1 MALSA
6 ATIFECRQAAA
17 DTNSGGFV
25 TGASGVDY
33 SQQNAAQYALTA
45 IATAGIGATFLTAT
59 AAADMVGNILQ
70 VISGT
75 NFTTGFFEIISVSV
89 GASVTVDRNICT
101 GIGANGVINIGG
113 ALKSPALASS
123 AAAVAGQMIFCK
135 YNATPFSMT
144 SASTNVANGCPSL
157 TAGTFMIGYDL
168 TRTLIN
174 TDANRPTFQVNVASA
189 TLFNA
194 GGTNI
199 VSAYINIIL
208 DGNSQSAARSVNANC
223 TLIRCH
229 ISSFNTAS
237 NGTCFYFN
245 CSATLNS
252 ATPFVGLAYFCEAY
266 ANTATPFSTVVNGSF
281 TGCLSYANTG
291 ATTDGFSFLAAGQAN
306 GCVAY
311 NNGRHGFLAAT
322 TSRSYNWINSIAVNN
337 AGFGFVWGSGA
348 SSNNSFNNAAYNNTS
363 GANSGT
369 VNYAMGFVTLTGD
382 PFINAA
388 GGNFA
393 LNLIAGAGAS
403 LMNVGYSVLLPA
415 GLTNSY
421 KDIGAA
427 QHRNLGVSLIGNGLV
442 GLN

>member
-6 ATIFECRQAAA
+6 ATVWECRQAAA
-17 DTNSGGFV
+17 DTNGGGFV

-33 SQQNAAQYALTA
+33 SQQNAAQYALTG
-45 IATAGIGATFLTAT
+45 IATAGAGAVFLSAS

-70 VISGT
+70 VVSGT
-75 NFTTGFFEIISVSV
+75 NFTTGFFEILSVVV
-89 GASVTVDRNICT
+89 GVSVTVDRNITT
-101 GIGANGVINIGG
+101 GVGASGVINIGG

-123 AAAVAGQMIFCK
+123 VATVAGHIIFAK

-157 TAGTFMIGYDL
+157 TAGTFMIGYDT
-168 TRTLIN
+168 TRTTVN
-174 TDANRPTFQVNVASA
+174 TDPNRPTFQSNVTTA
-189 TLFNA
+189 TILNA
-194 GGTNI
+194 AGTNA
-199 VSAYINIIL
+199 VSAYVNIIL
-208 DGNSQSAARSVNANC
+208 DGNGQTAARSSGSNC

-229 ISSFNTAS
+229 ISGFNTAS
-237 NGTCFYFN
+237 NGLYFFN

-252 ATPFVGLAYFCEAY
+252 AAPFVGTSYFCEAY
-266 ANTATPFSTVVNGSF
+266 ANTATPFSAGLGGSL

-291 ATTDGFSFLAAGQAN
+291 ATTDGFSFLAACQAN

-311 NNGRHGFLAAT
+311 NNGRHGFIAAT
-322 TSRSYNWINSIAVNN
+322 AARSYNWMNCIAVNN
-337 AGFGFVWGSGA
+337 AGFGFTWGTGA

-369 VNYAMGFVTLTGD
+369 VNYSFGFITLSGD
-382 PFINAA
+382 PFVNAA

-393 LNLIAGAGAS
+393 LNFSAGAGAS
-403 LMNVGYSVLLPA
+403 LLGVGFSVTLPA
-415 GLTNSY
+415 GITSNY
-421 KDIGAA
+421 RDVGAA

-442 GLN
+442 G